1 MLDVHAPHQTP
12 NGVRDFFIHLFTIT
26 MGLLIALGLE
36 ATAEAWHHRHQRIE
50 AETNLRRELE
60 DNLTELDK
68 VRATMPKEE
77 AALENLLQ
85 LAEDR
90 AQGKRVD
97 IPLTQ
102 LGFDFATLHHA
113 AWGTGSATGVLN
125 YMDYSQVQRFAEAY
139 EMQIEFVNI
148 QDQTLQSY
156 LDLQSHIRPKLR
168 KLDLASM
175 SPQDLA
181 SSITNLRHTL
191 VHLIAMQQVA
201 EALRKDYDK
210 AIHP

>member
-1 MLDVHAPHQTP
+1 MLDIHAPGHP
-12 NGVRDFFIHLFTIT
+12 VFGIRDFFIHLLTIT
-26 MGLLIALGLE
+26 AGLLIALGLE
-36 ATAEAWHHRHQRIE
+36 AGVEAMHHRHQRIE
-50 AETNLRRELE
+50 ADANLRSELG
-60 DNLTELDK
+60 DNIKELAK
-68 VRATMPKEE
+68 VQATVPKEE
-77 AALENLLQ
+77 AAIEKLLQ

-90 AQGKRVD
+90 TQHKQID
-97 IPLTQ
+97 IPPTQ

-113 AWGTGSATGVLN
+113 AWGTASATGVLN

-156 LDLQSHIRPKLR
+156 LDLQSHIRPQLR
-168 KLDLASM
+168 KLDLESM

-181 SSITNLRHTL
+181 NSITNLRHTL

-201 EALRKDYDK
+201 DALRKDYDK
-210 AIHP
+210 AIQ